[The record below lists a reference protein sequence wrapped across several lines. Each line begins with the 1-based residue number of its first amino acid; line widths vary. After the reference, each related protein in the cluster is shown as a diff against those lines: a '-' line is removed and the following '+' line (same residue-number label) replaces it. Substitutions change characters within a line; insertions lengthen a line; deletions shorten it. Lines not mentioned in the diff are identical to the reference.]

1 MFAEE
6 LTNREID
13 ILELLA
19 QRMQN
24 KEIANKLFISVH
36 TVKDHLKH
44 IYQKLGTVNRR
55 EAVTV
60 AIERKIISAP

>member
-1 MFAEE
+1 
-6 LTNREID
+6 
-13 ILELLA
+13 
-19 QRMQN
+19 MQN

-60 AIERKIISAP
+60 AIKRKIISAP